1 MIMYPAGTGRSR
13 FPFRA
18 ASRLMTTTVMA
29 AGSMVALLLVTPLA
43 LRAQLPVTRADSA
56 SAIAAQ
62 PVSLGD
68 AIRMAAAKS
77 QVVRIANNAVLR
89 ARGGQYQA
97 RSGLFPQLSASA
109 NYTRTLASQFASAF
123 SSSASSGPPGPEGPC
138 NQYLFNGDSSE
149 LARVTGLENYARCT
163 VAGHNASD
171 ASTGGIDFSKV
182 GFGSKNG
189 YTLGL
194 SGSQNLFTGGRLS
207 GMIQSAN
214 ATQRSARIELTAQ
227 EAQLRLDVTSAYYDA
242 ALSDRLLAIAQS
254 SLKQTQDLL
263 KQTQLQQK
271 VGNTSEFDLLR
282 AQVSVSNQLPV
293 VIQAQSAREV
303 AYLKLKQLL
312 KLPYEERIALT
323 TSVEDSTAA
332 PPGVDLARAQSP
344 DTLTDHRAPVREANE
359 ALVAQQGQ
367 LKVARS
373 ERIPTLA
380 LSTAYSRL
388 AYPSSGL
395 PSWADFH
402 PNWTVT
408 LSTSFPIF
416 LGGRIRGDEMIAK
429 SNVQDARERLDQARE
444 GAALDSRVALNTLRQ
459 AEATLAASAGT
470 AGQAQRA
477 YQIAE
482 VRFKEGISTQLEL
495 NDTRNQL
502 AQALVNRAQ
511 ASRDVQVARVRL
523 ALLPDLPMQ
532 TAPAG
537 QTNLSQQQQAQ
548 QAQQQQQTQQQS
560 PAQTGQPA
568 GTPGQGTPSTGGVSP
583 TGSSGNNQ

>member
-1 MIMYPAGTGRSR
+1 MTCNPAGSGRHFLNR
-13 FPFRA
+13 RGLA
-18 ASRLMTTTVMA
+18 VVTL
-29 AGSMVALLLVTPLA
+29 ALSAVISPLS
-43 LRAQLPVTRADSA
+43 LRAQQPVTHADSVA
-56 SAIAAQ
+56 ATAARPLSLDDAVQIAQ
-62 PVSLGD
+62 SQ
-68 AIRMAAAKS
+68 S
-77 QVVRIANNAVLR
+77 QVIRIANNAITR
-89 ARGGQYQA
+89 AHGGQYQA
-97 RSGLFPQLSASA
+97 RSGLFPQLNATA
-109 NYTRTLASQFASAF
+109 NYTRTLASQFAHAF
-123 SSSASSGPPGPEGPC
+123 STPSGTAPPGPAGPC

-149 LARVTGLENYARCT
+149 LARVAGLENYARCT
-163 VAGHNASD
+163 VAGHNASGV
-171 ASTGGIDFSKV
+171 TVGGIDFSKV
-182 GFGSKNG
+182 GFGSVNG

-207 GMIQSAN
+207 GQIQSAN
-214 ATQRSARIELTAQ
+214 AQQRSARIELTAQ
-227 EAQLRLDVTSAYYDA
+227 RAQLRLDVTSAYYDA
-242 ALSDRLLAIAQS
+242 ALSDRLLSIAQS
-254 SLKQTQDLL
+254 SLQQTQDLL

-303 AYLKLKQLL
+303 AYLRLKQLL
-312 KLPYEERIALT
+312 HLPYEQRIALT

-344 DTLTDHRAPVREANE
+344 DTLTSHRAPVREADE
-359 ALVAQQGQ
+359 AVTAQKGAV
-367 LKVARS
+367 KVARS
-373 ERIPTLA
+373 ERIPTLQ
-380 LSTAYSRL
+380 LSTAYSRV

-395 PSWADFH
+395 PSLADFS

-416 LGGRIRGDEMIAK
+416 LGGRIRGDELVAQ
-429 SNVQDARERLDQARE
+429 SNLRDAQARLEQARE

-482 VRFKEGISTQLEL
+482 VRFREGISTQLEL

-523 ALLPDLPMQ
+523 ALLPDLPVQ
-532 TAPAG
+532 TATAG
-537 QTNLSQQQQAQ
+537 QTNLSQQQQQAQQ
-548 QAQQQQQTQQQS
+548 QAQQQQQTQQQT
-560 PAQTGQPA
+560 PAQTTQPS
-568 GTPGQGTPSTGGVSP
+568 GIPGQTTPSTGGSSP
-583 TGSSGNNQ
+583 AGSSGTNP

>member
-1 MIMYPAGTGRSR
+1 MQSRTAISGRTLHSAR
-13 FPFRA
+13 V
-18 ASRLMTTTVMA
+18 LT
-29 AGSMVALLLVTPLA
+29 LLA
-43 LRAQLPVTRADSA
+43 LALG
-56 SAIAAQ
+56 AIAAPGVARAQQ
-62 PVSLGD
+62 PVTHADSLN
-68 AIRMAAAKS
+68 AAAARPLSLDQAVAIAQDQS
-77 QVVRIANNAVLR
+77 QVVRIASNAIMR
-89 ARGGQYQA
+89 ARGNQYVA

-123 SSSASSGPPGPEGPC
+123 SSPTSTLPSGPVGPC

-149 LARVTGLENYARCT
+149 LARVAGLENYARCT
-163 VAGHNASD
+163 VAGHSASG

-207 GMIQSAN
+207 GLIQTAN
-214 ATQRSARIELTAQ
+214 ATQRSAKIELTAQ
-227 EAQLRLDVTSAYYDA
+227 QAQLKLDVTSAYFDA
-242 ALSDRLLAIAQS
+242 ALSDRLLAIAQA
-254 SLKQTQDLL
+254 SLAQTQDLL
-263 KQTQLQQK
+263 KQTKLQQQ

-282 AQVSVSNQLPV
+282 AQVSVSNQLPI

-312 KLPYEERIALT
+312 HLPYEDRITLT

-332 PPGVDLARAQSP
+332 PAGVDLARAQSP
-344 DTLTDHRAPVREANE
+344 DTLTSHRAPVREANE
-359 ALVAQQGQ
+359 AVTAQKGQ

-373 ERIPTLA
+373 ERLPTLA

-395 PSWADFH
+395 PSLADFH

-408 LSTSFPIF
+408 LSTSIPIF
-416 LGGRIRGDEMIAK
+416 LGGRIHGDQLVAE
-429 SNVQDARERLDQARE
+429 SNVRDAQARLE
-444 GAALDSRVALNTLRQ
+444 QARQGAALDSRVALNTLRQ
-459 AEATLAASAGT
+459 AEAALAASAGT
-470 AGQAQRA
+470 ADQAQRA

-532 TAPAG
+532 TTAAG
-537 QTNLSQQQQAQ
+537 QTNLSQQQQQ
-548 QAQQQQQTQQQS
+548 QQQQQT
-560 PAQTGQPA
+560 PGQTTQPA
-568 GTPGQGTPSTGGVSP
+568 GNPGQTTPTTGGSTP
-583 TGSSGNNQ
+583 AGTSGINP